1 VDAAPVQADSVVR
14 RAAWIVV
21 SLLSLGAVAWWAS
34 HQQEPRMP
42 TGADGAFWLLA
53 AVAVYGTALAL
64 RGWRW
69 HRIMVFS
76 GIPHRRADA
85 YGLTLV
91 AYMGNTVLPLR
102 GGEVLRIGIMN
113 KRSSARLSEIVGS
126 VIAERVFDLAA
137 LGAMFAV
144 LTWEGV
150 AGSPTG
156 TLAADIAAGL
166 IVAAGAGLALYLAL
180 RRSGHFEAF
189 AATVRPFAHASKLLA
204 RPEGIRLLAI
214 SLLIW
219 FGEGVTLLLVG
230 HALTLHLTLSEA
242 LLTAVIA
249 ALAASLPAGPGY
261 AGSYDAGVL
270 LALHASGIA
279 GGSAVGFLLL
289 ARFVVFVPVTV
300 VGASLF
306 LLHYGG
312 LRPKRSLN
320 QAARG
325 DDYERIRLDPVP
337 SGAGIATTDTSGR
350 EGDG

>member
-1 VDAAPVQADSVVR
+1 MPS
-14 RAAWIVV
+14 
-21 SLLSLGAVAWWAS
+21 GAGGALWLVAS
-34 HQQEPRMP
+34 
-42 TGADGAFWLLA
+42 
-53 AVAVYGTALAL
+53 VAVYGTALAL

-76 GIPHRRADA
+76 GIQHRRADA

-102 GGEVLRIGIMN
+102 GGEVLRVSIMK
-113 KRSSARLSEIVGS
+113 KRSPANLSEIIGS
-126 VIAERVFDLAA
+126 VIAERLFDLLA
-137 LGAMFAV
+137 LAAMFAV

-156 TLAADIAAGL
+156 RLAADIAVAA
-166 IVAAGAGLALYLAL
+166 IVAAAAIVALYLVL
-180 RRSGHFEAF
+180 RRGGHLEAL
-189 AATVRPFAHASKLLA
+189 AAKIRPFVHASKLLA

-219 FGEGVTLLLVG
+219 LGEGLTLLLVG
-230 HALTLHLTLSEA
+230 YALALHLTVFEA

-270 LALHASGIA
+270 LALRGSGIV
-279 GGSAVGFLLL
+279 GGAAVGFLLL

-300 VGASLF
+300 VGSSLF
-306 LLHYGG
+306 VLHYGE
-312 LRPKRSLN
+312 LRLRRGRV
-320 QAARG
+320 QASTEKG
-325 DDYERIRLDPVP
+325 YERMRLGSPLSA
-337 SGAGIATTDTSGR
+337 SGTATTGTGARKS
-350 EGDG
+350 EA

>member
-1 VDAAPVQADSVVR
+1 MVR

-34 HQQEPRMP
+34 QQEAPRMP
-42 TGADGAFWLLA
+42 TGAGGALWLVA
-53 AVAVYGTALAL
+53 SVAVYGTALAL

-69 HRIMVFS
+69 HRIMVS
-76 GIPHRRADA
+76 TGIPHRRADA

-102 GGEVLRIGIMN
+102 GGEVLRVTIMK
-113 KRSSARLSEIVGS
+113 KRSPAGLPEIIGS

-150 AGSPTG
+150 AGAPTG
-156 TLAADIAAGL
+156 RLAADIAAGA

-180 RRSGHFEAF
+180 RRAGHFETF
-189 AATVRPFAHASKLLA
+189 AARVRPFVRASKLLA
-204 RPEGIRLLAI
+204 RAEGLRLLGI

-219 FGEGVTLLLVG
+219 LGEGVTLLLVG
-230 HALTLHLTLSEA
+230 EALGLHLTVFEA

-300 VGASLF
+300 VGAGLF
-306 LLHYGG
+306 LACYGG
-312 LRPKRSLN
+312 LRLWRRRT
-320 QAARG
+320 Q
-325 DDYERIRLDPVP
+325 VP
-337 SGAGIATTDTSGR
+337 HPQEAVRADATAPW
-350 EGDG
+350 

>member
-1 VDAAPVQADSVVR
+1 VK
-14 RAAWIVV
+14 RAASIVV

-34 HQQEPRMP
+34 HQHAPRMP
-42 TGADGAFWLLA
+42 AGTGRWFWLVA
-53 AVAVYGTALAL
+53 SVAVYGTALVL

-76 GIPHRRADA
+76 KIPHRRADA

-102 GGEVLRIGIMN
+102 GGEVLRIGIMK
-113 KRSSARLSEIVGS
+113 KRSPASLSEIVGS
-126 VIAERVFDLAA
+126 VIAERLFDLVALAA
-137 LGAMFAV
+137 IFAV

-156 TLAADIAAGL
+156 KLAADIAAGA
-166 IVAAGAGLALYLAL
+166 IVVAAAGVGLYLVL
-180 RRSGHFEAF
+180 RRRGRLETSAKPL
-189 AATVRPFAHASKLLA
+189 RPFVHSSKLLV
-204 RPEGIRLLAI
+204 RPEGVRLLTI

-219 FGEGVTLLLVG
+219 FCEGATLLLVG
-230 HALTLHLTLSEA
+230 HALALHLSVSEA

-270 LALHASGIA
+270 LTLHASGIA

-289 ARFVVFVPVTV
+289 ARFVVFVPVTM
-300 VGASLF
+300 VGAALF

-312 LRPKRSLN
+312 LRLKRTPK
-320 QAARG
+320 
-325 DDYERIRLDPVP
+325 P
-337 SGAGIATTDTSGR
+337 SGRRRTPAGLRASYPD
-350 EGDG
+350 